1 MTAPASIS
9 IGEVGTSIGAA
20 ALFFAGLVLA
30 VFALYLVVLVLAALL
45 HPRRK
50 APAAAR
56 EGTRLGVVVPA
67 HDEAGSIAACVAS
80 LLTQTYPRELVE
92 VVVVADN
99 CSDETAAVAAAAGAE
114 VLVRNEPEARGK
126 GHALRWAFD
135 RLLAGERPPDALVV
149 VDADS
154 AAVPTFLETLVRQI
168 DSGPEVV
175 QGESLLTDDGTADGA
190 LRAAAFLLVN
200 RARPLGKAVLGLPAS
215 LSGNGMLFTRDVL
228 LEHPWTAFTSAEDVE
243 YHVQLLLAGVRP
255 AFAPGA
261 VLRSPPAPHARA
273 AEEQQLRW
281 EGGKLH
287 VARAYGRRLLAA
299 AARERSVALAVS
311 ALELSLPPVG
321 FLTAAA
327 VATSAAGGALV
338 ALGIVG
344 VWALVPAL
352 AALASLPVYVLVGLR
367 AANAPRSAYAAL
379 ARAPFFVVRKTMTVY
394 RLLRFRADSWVR
406 TERSTP

>member
-80 LLTQTYPRELVE
+80 LLTQTYPGELVE

-287 VARAYGRRLLAA
+287 VA